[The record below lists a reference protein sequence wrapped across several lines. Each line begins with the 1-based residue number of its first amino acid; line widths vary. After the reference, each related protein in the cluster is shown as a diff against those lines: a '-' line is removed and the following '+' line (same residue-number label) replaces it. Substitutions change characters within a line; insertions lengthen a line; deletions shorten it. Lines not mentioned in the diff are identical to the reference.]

1 MLENLKDREFRG
13 KLFDIEMQ
21 LALLRSKEGN
31 PLYNDEI
38 KKLREKLKQVKAEY
52 TKYKSSI
59 YEERKEMKR

>member
-38 KKLREKLKQVKAEY
+38 KKLREKLKQVKAG
-52 TKYKSSI
+52 I
-59 YEERKEMKR
+59 Y

>member
-21 LALLRSKEGN
+21 LDLLRSKEGN